1 MPKGHR
7 SSPPPGLP
15 SVQGVFGGP
24 KASSCEDANIAFGSR
39 QAPVHLTYALV
50 FYFEAL
56 LYVLLNCALSLQEL
70 DDNLVALG
78 ATFRITLVKP
88 IS

>member
-1 MPKGHR
+1 
-7 SSPPPGLP
+7 
-15 SVQGVFGGP
+15 
-24 KASSCEDANIAFGSR
+24 
-39 QAPVHLTYALV
+39 VHLTNVLV

-56 LYVLLNCALSLQEL
+56 LYVLLDCALSLLEL

-88 IS
+88 ILVEDHWLMLCLDDRLW